1 MGRKEKERWMT
12 RKQGLDKAKGGEEM
26 DGETLGLN
34 KKRKE
39 GDVRMRLDKKTSG
52 RRELWAVDEV
62 KNRGQ
67 GSTLKNWEEIVS
79 LGGEKRT
86 SERDWTKVMRETTA
100 RFVKDYVLFMYRE
113 TFFSWNWIWL
123 AEFCL
128 PVR

>member
-12 RKQGLDKAKGGEEM
+12 KNQGLDKAKGGEEM

-34 KKRKE
+34 KEERGRCE
-39 GDVRMRLDKKTSG
+39 NEIRQEDSG

-67 GSTLKNWEEIVS
+67 GSTLKNWEESVS

-113 TFFSWNWIWL
+113 NFFSWNWIW
-123 AEFCL
+123 FCL